1 MLGSRVTPGAFLYLL
16 ELGLALS
23 SSLGP
28 ARHPK
33 THYWPWIWLQGGSR
47 PCTPWGAGEGFSP
60 GTSAPPS
67 PPILAPHLGIAPALE
82 LWAQGCPIL
91 AWAGDTWYLGGTFDC
106 GILCSNKACLYFYYG
121 AACILLPSVLL
132 PSAGVATAELS
143 PSPTAVAGGGCK
155 GKAAPLPLPQPPGR
169 AGMLKARGG
178 SPFVAAFPFQGQ
190 QRATTKQRMPP
201 LDPGNN
207 AVAMDSRVSW
217 GHGAGPAAPPVLWVS
232 RVPPCG
238 SGPLALPWGRR
249 AVGCSESLWRVPL
262 GAGRR
267 AIYEVPCCPLLQ
279 HGRDKGMGS
288 TDLGCRVNTG
298 CWLLRHRLPAYPAAR
313 AAGGIRGPG

>member
-1 MLGSRVTPGAFLYLL
+1 MHFCTCWSLAWPFPAAWALPGTPKPTTGPGSGCKGGADPALPGVLGRASALAPQLPHLPPSLPLT
-16 ELGLALS
+16 LALPLPWS
-23 SSLGP
+23 CGRRAAPSLLG
-28 ARHPK
+28 
-33 THYWPWIWLQGGSR
+33 QGI
-47 PCTPWGAGEGFSP
+47 P
-60 GTSAPPS
+60 GTWGG
-67 PPILAPHLGIAPALE
+67 LLTVGYC
-82 LWAQGCPIL
+82 AQIKAVC
-91 AWAGDTWYLGGTFDC
+91 TF
-106 GILCSNKACLYFYYG
+106 IMVL
-121 AACILLPSVLL
+121 ACILLPSVLL

-155 GKAAPLPLPQPPGR
+155 GKAAPLPLPQPSGR

-207 AVAMDSRVSW
+207 AVAMDSCVSW

-238 SGPLALPWGRR
+238 SGSLALPWGRR